1 MTPTLISD
9 SMTIAYKE
17 WREWFARSARLG
29 WIGLLLLMAIW
40 SIAAPFALRHASA
53 GAMLVVLVWL
63 SLPMAIS
70 GVVVADSFAGERE
83 RQTLETLLTSRLS
96 DHAIVIGKIVAVVI
110 FALVL
115 LLLDLAP
122 GIAVIA
128 SGAAGPEIAR
138 SAARLGLW
146 ALIIGVPLIALVI
159 GAGAIFALYA
169 YTARQSLLL
178 IMAFVGALLLSSAG
192 IVVWIAGQPAGDPGA
207 PVPGAHVIAL
217 AVLFVLDGALLV
229 WLMACAHRTRLLALR

>member
-1 MTPTLISD
+1 MTPTLFSD

-17 WREWFARSARLG
+17 WREWFARSARPGWLG
-29 WIGLLLLMAIW
+29 LMLLMVIW
-40 SIAAPFALRHASA
+40 SMAAPFALRQVSA
-53 GAMLVVLVWL
+53 GTMLMVLVWL

-110 FALVL
+110 VAAVF

-122 GIAVIA
+122 GIAVVA
-128 SGAAGPEIAR
+128 AGAAGPEMAL
-138 SAARLGLW
+138 SAGRLGFW
-146 ALIIGVPLIALVI
+146 AVVIGLPLIALVI
-159 GAGAIFALYA
+159 SMGAIFALYA

-178 IMAFVGALLLSSAG
+178 VMAFVGALLLSAAG
-192 IVVWIAGQPAGDPGA
+192 VVVWVSGQPSANLA
-207 PVPGAHVIAL
+207 PEVPAAHAIAL
-217 AVLFVLDGALLV
+217 GVLFALDGVALA

>member
-1 MTPTLISD
+1 MTPTLIAD
-9 SMTIAYKE
+9 SLTIAYKE
-17 WREWFARSARLG
+17 WREWFARGARLG
-29 WIGLLLLMAIW
+29 WGGLLVLMVVW
-40 SIAAPFALRHASA
+40 SIAAPFALRQVSA

-70 GVVVADSFAGERE
+70 GVIVADSFAGERE

-110 FALVL
+110 FAVVL
-115 LLLDLAP
+115 LILDLAP
-122 GIAVIA
+122 GIVVVA

-138 SAARLGLW
+138 NAARLGFW
-146 ALIIGVPLIALVI
+146 ALAIGLPLIALVI
-159 GAGAIFALYA
+159 SAGAIFALYA

-178 IMAFVGALLLSSAG
+178 ILAFVGALLLSAAG
-192 IVVWIAGQPAGDPGA
+192 IVVWVTSQPAADPGA
-207 PVPGAHVIAL
+207 QTPGAHLIAFTFL
-217 AVLFVLDGALLV
+217 LILDGAMLT